1 MTHSEYAINLIAKW
15 EGFRPSLYFCP
26 AGLPT
31 IGYGH
36 VIQANESHLEKASL
50 SEGQAL
56 GLLNKDLLNRYTPE
70 LNRLCSKHGASLS
83 QNQFD
88 AVLSFLYN
96 CGGANLERSQIL
108 IFAKKGNIDEA
119 VRKFKLY
126 TKAKVNGVM
135 KDLPGLVSRRNEEA
149 DLFMK
154 A

>member
-1 MTHSEYAINLIAKW
+1 MTHSGEAIKIIAKW
-15 EGFRPSLYFCP
+15 EGFRPTLYRCP

-36 VIQANESHLEKASL
+36 VILKNESHLEKATL
-50 SEGQAL
+50 SKEQAL
-56 GLLNKDLLNRYTPE
+56 DLLNKDLISRYVPE
-70 LNRLCSKHGASLS
+70 LNRLCSKHGVALK

-108 IFAKKGNIDEA
+108 LFTKEGNISEA
-119 VRKFKLY
+119 VRKFNLY
-126 TKAKVNGVM
+126 TKARVNGVM
-135 KDLPGLVSRRNEEA
+135 KDLPGLVSRRKEEA
-149 DLFMK
+149 ELFMR